1 MKVSGHKHGLH
12 LNKVT
17 GYAFIISSVCYVL
30 SLLFPV
36 DVSVNPPVI
45 SPWMIMFGRIQTA
58 LIILGSTA
66 LGIKFADEK
75 KLMSSIGF
83 TMMAIAQ
90 GVMFVIFTFTFN
102 SNETI
107 EEAFSLYSA
116 SLYLLVPA
124 VFMIAFYSDFPG
136 WVNITGIIAVCGF
149 ISDNIAFNII
159 GKIKMWIF
167 VMDTAWNLLFVVAVF
182 FWGIFILRE
191 LTDARANNKN

>member
-1 MKVSGHKHGLH
+1 MKVSSHKHDLH
-12 LNKVT
+12 LAKIT
-17 GYAFIISSVCYVL
+17 GYAFIISSVCYVI

-36 DVSVNPPVI
+36 DLSTDPPIV

-58 LIILGSTA
+58 LIILGSTS

-75 KLMSSIGF
+75 KLMPAIGF

-102 SNETI
+102 SNETM

-124 VFMIAFYSDFPG
+124 ILMVAFYSDFPR
-136 WVNITGIIAVCGF
+136 WVNIIGSIAVAGF
-149 ISDNIAFNII
+149 ISDNIAFTII
-159 GKIKMWIF
+159 GKIRMWIF
-167 VMDTAWNLLFVVAVF
+167 VMDTIWNLFFSLSVF
-182 FWGIFILRE
+182 FWGVFILRE
-191 LTDARANNKN
+191 LKKEPAS